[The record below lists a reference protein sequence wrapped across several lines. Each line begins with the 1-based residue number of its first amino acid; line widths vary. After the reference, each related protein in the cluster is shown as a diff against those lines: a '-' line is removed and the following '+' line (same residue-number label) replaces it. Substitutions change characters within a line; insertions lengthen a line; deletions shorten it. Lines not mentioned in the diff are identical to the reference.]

1 MNINSS
7 NLHMPEKLE
16 VDAPSFTNTYGKFI
30 LQPLEKGY
38 GVTLGNAMRRVL
50 LSSLSGAAFNAI
62 QIKGVLH
69 EFSTIEGIKEDVSEM
84 ILNLKSVRL
93 KLLDNKTTKISL
105 YFEGP
110 KNVTAADIQ
119 KANDDIEI
127 LNLSQPI
134 ATLDK
139 GAELDIDLYVGQGRG
154 FVPAEEY
161 VPNDQIMGVIPV
173 DAIYSPIVNVRFTIE
188 PTRVGQQTDFEK
200 LILEVQTDGSIAP
213 DDAMTQAAKIL
224 REHIQLFINFE
235 GDSGTESN
243 GTQSEAEIA
252 KIREILKTPI
262 DDLELSVR
270 SHNVLLSGDI
280 LTLGDLVRYDIPKLL
295 KFRNFGRKSL
305 SELTEIVEEYGLT
318 FGMDVDKYLNE

>member
-38 GVTLGNAMRRVL
+38 GVTLGNTMRRVL
-50 LSSLSGAAFNAI
+50 LSSLTGAAFNAI

-69 EFSTIEGIKEDVSEM
+69 EFSTIEGIKEDVSEL

-93 KLLDNKTTKISL
+93 KLLDNNATKISL

-110 KNVTAADIQ
+110 KQITAADIQ

-127 LNLSQPI
+127 LNLNQQI

-139 GAELDIDLYVGQGRG
+139 GAELDIDLYVGHGRG

-161 VPNDQIMGVIPV
+161 VPDDQIMGVIPV

-224 REHIQLFINFE
+224 REHIQLFINYE
-235 GDSGTESN
+235 GESGIESN

-252 KIREILKTPI
+252 RIREILKTPV

-280 LTLGDLVRYDIPKLL
+280 HTLGDLVRCDIPELL

-305 SELTEIVEEYGLT
+305 SELTEIIEEYGLT

>member
-16 VDAPSFTNTYGKFI
+16 VDAASFTNTYGKFI

-38 GVTLGNAMRRVL
+38 GVTLGNSMRRVL
-50 LSSLSGAAFNAI
+50 LSSLTGSAFNAI

-69 EFSTIEGIKEDVSEM
+69 EFSTIEGMKEDVAEL

-93 KLLDNKTTKISL
+93 KLLDKKTTKISL
-105 YFEGP
+105 NFEGP
-110 KNVTAADIQ
+110 KNITAADIQ
-119 KANDDIEI
+119 KASDDIEI
-127 LNLSQPI
+127 LNLNQHI

-139 GAELDIDLYVGQGRG
+139 KAELDFDLYIGQGRG
-154 FVPAEEY
+154 FVPAEDN
-161 VPNDQIMGVIPV
+161 VTNDQIMGLIPI

-224 REHIQLFINFE
+224 REHLQLFINFE
-235 GDSGTESN
+235 GESN
-243 GTQSEAEIA
+243 IELEGTQSEAEIA
-252 KIREILKTPI
+252 RIREILKTPV

-280 LTLGDLVRYDIPKLL
+280 HTLGDLVRCNIPELL

>member
-16 VDAPSFTNTYGKFI
+16 VDATSFTNTYGKFI

-50 LSSLSGAAFNAI
+50 LSSLNGSAFNAI

-69 EFSTIEGIKEDVSEM
+69 EFSTIEGMKEDVAEL

-93 KLLDNKTTKISL
+93 KWLDKKTTKISL

-110 KNVTAADIQ
+110 QNITAADIQ
-119 KANDDIEI
+119 KTSDDIEI
-127 LNLSQPI
+127 LNLNQPI

-139 GAELDIDLYVGQGRG
+139 GAELDIDLYIGQGRG
-154 FVPAEEY
+154 FVPAEDNVTNE
-161 VPNDQIMGVIPV
+161 QIMGLIPI

-224 REHIQLFINFE
+224 REHLQLFINFE
-235 GDSGTESN
+235 GESDIELE

-252 KIREILKTPI
+252 RIREILKTPV

-280 LTLGDLVRYDIPKLL
+280 HTLGDLVRCNIPELL

>member
-16 VDAPSFTNTYGKFI
+16 VDAQSFTNSYGKFI

-38 GVTLGNAMRRVL
+38 GVTLGNTMRRVL
-50 LSSLSGAAFNAI
+50 LSSLNGAAFNAI
-62 QIKGVLH
+62 KIKGVLH
-69 EFSTIEGIKEDVSEM
+69 EFSTIEGIKEDVSEL

-93 KLLDNKTTKISL
+93 KLLDKKTTKISL
-105 YFEGP
+105 YLEGP
-110 KNVTAADIQ
+110 KQVTAADIQ
-119 KANDDIEI
+119 KASDDIEI
-127 LNLSQPI
+127 LNLNQQI

-139 GAELDIDLYVGQGRG
+139 GAELDIDLFIGQGRG

-161 VPNDQIMGVIPV
+161 VPDDQTMGVIPI
-173 DAIYSPIVNVRFTIE
+173 DAIYSPIVNVRFTVE

-235 GDSGTESN
+235 GESGIESDGTES
-243 GTQSEAEIA
+243 EAEVA
-252 KIREILKTPI
+252 RIREILKTPL
-262 DDLELSVR
+262 DHLELSVR

-280 LTLGDLVRYDIPKLL
+280 HTLGDLVRCDIPELL

>member
-16 VDAPSFTNTYGKFI
+16 VDAHSYTNSYGKFI

-38 GVTLGNAMRRVL
+38 GVTLGNTMRRVL
-50 LSSLSGAAFNAI
+50 LSSLTGAAFNAI

-69 EFSTIEGIKEDVSEM
+69 EFSTIEGIKEDVSEL

-93 KLLDNKTTKISL
+93 KLLDKKTTKISL

-110 KNVTAADIQ
+110 KHVTAADIQ

-127 LNLSQPI
+127 LNLTQPI

-139 GAELDIDLYVGQGRG
+139 GAELDIDLFVGQGRG

-161 VPNDQIMGVIPV
+161 VPDDQIMGVIPV

-224 REHIQLFINFE
+224 REHIQLFINYE
-235 GDSGTESN
+235 GETGIELD
-243 GTQSEAEIA
+243 GTQSEAEVA
-252 KIREILKTPI
+252 RIRDILKTPV

-270 SHNVLLSGDI
+270 SHNVLRSGDI
-280 LTLGDLVRYDIPKLL
+280 HTLGDLVRCDIPELL

>member
-16 VDAPSFTNTYGKFI
+16 VDASSFTNTYGKFI

-50 LSSLSGAAFNAI
+50 LSSLTGDAFNAI

-93 KLLDNKTTKISL
+93 KLLNKMATKISL

-127 LNLSQPI
+127 LNLNQHI

-139 GAELDIDLYVGQGRG
+139 GAELDIDLFVGQGRG
-154 FVPAEEY
+154 FVLAEEY
-161 VPNDQIMGVIPV
+161 VPNDQLVGIIPI

-213 DDAMTQAAKIL
+213 DDAMTQSAKIL

-235 GDSGTESN
+235 GDSGTESD
-243 GTQSEAEIA
+243 GRQSETEIA
-252 KIREILKTPI
+252 KIRDILKTPI

-280 LTLGDLVRYDIPKLL
+280 HTLGDLVRCDIPELL